1 MKPLQKEL
9 REIESVFDRLICRAK
24 FNEQR
29 RQFSNTKT
37 WLDKVR
43 ERRQN
48 EN

>member
-1 MKPLQKEL
+1 MKQLQREL
-9 REIESVFDRLICRAK
+9 QEIESVFDRLIVRAK
-24 FNEQR
+24 FREQR
-29 RQFSNTKT
+29 KLYSNTKS

>member
-9 REIESVFDRLICRAK
+9 QEIKSVFDRLIVRAK
-24 FNEQR
+24 HHEQR
-29 RQFSNTKT
+29 RQLSNTKT